1 MNIDALPVLLV
12 HFVQGQAA
20 YEIDTNRFAIDAGE
34 NDVRAL
40 YDEENGLVKFFCRY
54 EEDMAKYDK
63 KLKQFA
69 LSHDVTIAEP

>member
-1 MNIDALPVLLV
+1 MPVLLV

-40 YDEENGLVKFFCRY
+40 YDEENGPVKFFCRY

-63 KLKQFA
+63 KLKQFP